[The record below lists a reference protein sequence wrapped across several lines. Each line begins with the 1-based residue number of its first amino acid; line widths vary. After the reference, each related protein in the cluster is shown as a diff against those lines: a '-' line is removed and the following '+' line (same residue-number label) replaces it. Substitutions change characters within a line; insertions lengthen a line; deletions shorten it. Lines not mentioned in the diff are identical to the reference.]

1 MEEKLVKGF
10 TYERGDVRSLAKE
23 TDDQPSAVSDDE
35 LPTLSLP
42 IKIRGQFIGTL
53 VAHKSE
59 DDLNWTVEEK
69 ALMTT
74 LVEQLAATLESARLY
89 EDTQRRVA
97 REQIVGKVAG
107 RMRESLDMETVMQT
121 ALQEIGDALDISKI
135 KLRMRDVENL

>member
-1 MEEKLVKGF
+1 MLF
-10 TYERGDVRSLAKE
+10 RS
-23 TDDQPSAVSDDE
+23 
-35 LPTLSLP
+35 
-42 IKIRGQFIGTL
+42 
-53 VAHKSE
+53 
-59 DDLNWTVEEK
+59 
-69 ALMTT
+69 
-74 LVEQLAATLESARLY
+74 EQLAATLESARLY